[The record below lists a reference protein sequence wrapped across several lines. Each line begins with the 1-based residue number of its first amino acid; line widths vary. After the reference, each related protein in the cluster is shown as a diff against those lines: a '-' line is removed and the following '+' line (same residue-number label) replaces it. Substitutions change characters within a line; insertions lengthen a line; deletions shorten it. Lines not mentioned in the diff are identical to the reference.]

1 VFSQT
6 AGGAADGPR
15 GENWADPRNFS
26 LDSFFRAPKRLAE
39 PSFSLLGDRRRGK
52 RAIRSEPT
60 RAEVPPMRLWNEEI
74 EAMRAEARRAVAAV
88 FPAMQEMLAPAG
100 ELPDAPVARALRI
113 REQFAKTYAPVS
125 EAVERKIAG
134 VRCRVFMPERPAR
147 AVYLHFHGGGMIL
160 GAPEMND
167 PANLELSRRFEI
179 AVVSVD
185 YRLAPEHPYPAG
197 PDDGTAVAAWLL
209 EHAEREFGSS
219 RLLVGGESAGGYMAA
234 AVLLRARDELEAA
247 GRIIGANLVFGV
259 YDWGRSASQR
269 GTRPHEGPDLLDP
282 DGIRLFSDCYLP
294 ERSDD
299 ERRDPAISPAF
310 ADLRGLPPALLSV
323 GTCDHLLD
331 DTLLFASRSAAAGN
345 EIELFV
351 APDLPH
357 GFGFVPCGITTQW
370 QERTARWFEEILAR

>member
-1 VFSQT
+1 MQ
-6 AGGAADGPR
+6 
-15 GENWADPRNFS
+15 
-26 LDSFFRAPKRLAE
+26 
-39 PSFSLLGDRRRGK
+39 
-52 RAIRSEPT
+52 
-60 RAEVPPMRLWNEEI
+60 LWNAEI
-74 EAMRAEARRAVAAV
+74 EAMRADARRAVAAA
-88 FPAMQEMLAPAG
+88 FPAMEAMLAATG
-100 ELPDAPVARALRI
+100 KLPDDPFARVLQM
-113 REQFAKTYAPVS
+113 REQFAKTYAPVP
-125 EAVERKIAG
+125 EAVERRIAG
-134 VRCRVFMPERPAR
+134 VRCRVFAPERPAR

-167 PANLELSRRFEI
+167 PANLELSRRFGI

-234 AVLLRARDELEAA
+234 AVLLRARDELGAA
-247 GRIIGANLVFGV
+247 GRLIGANLVFGV

-269 GTRPHEGPDLLDP
+269 GMRPHEGPDLLDP
-282 DGIRLFSDCYLP
+282 DGIRLFSDSYLP
-294 ERSDD
+294 GRSDD

-345 EIELFV
+345 QIELFV

-370 QERTARWFEEILAR
+370 QESTARWFAEVLAR